1 MKKLKYLNICYDL
14 QEYNE
19 KFYDYL
25 SSYTNNLFKY
35 ESHDELIDLI
45 NTKEIHLVVTK
56 YNFEILKKIRSLN
69 NQIQIIAYLD
79 QLNHTHLLES
89 IEIEYIKIIKSLNC
103 ANEIID
109 SLINCQENIDSR
121 KSNIIKLDN
130 GFIYD
135 SYNKT
140 LFKNEQIVSLT
151 KRENSFLFFLLKNY
165 TKASN
170 YDEINKEVWENK
182 MTPDALRSLVK
193 EIRKK
198 TYKDLIKNVSGIGYR
213 VTYNQMNKNHE

>member
-1 MKKLKYLNICYDL
+1 MKKLKYLNICYNL
-14 QEYNE
+14 QENNE
-19 KFYDYL
+19 KFYNYL

-35 ESHDELIDLI
+35 DNHNELIELI

-56 YNFEILKKIRSLN
+56 YNFEILKEIRSLN
-69 NQIQIIAYLD
+69 NQIQIIAFLD
-79 QLNHTHLLES
+79 ELNHTHLLEGL
-89 IEIEYIKIIKSLNC
+89 EIEYIKFIKSLNY

-109 SLINCQENIDSR
+109 TLRNCQENIDSK
-121 KSNIIKLDN
+121 KSNIIKLNND
-130 GFIYD
+130 FIYD

-151 KRENSFLFFLLKNY
+151 KRENSFLYFLLKNSS
-165 TKASN
+165 KAST
-170 YDEINKEVWENK
+170 YEEINKEIWKNK
-182 MTPDALRSLVK
+182 MSPDALRSLVK

-213 VTYNQMNKNHE
+213 VGL